1 MALRDIMREEV
12 ELALKEFDSI
22 GVKGMIERYSGGR
35 STNWYIQIGGRRY
48 DQKLICRAAHEHQ
61 GLGPLPSG
69 RGDVQGQR
77 DEAPLEEAWLLPNR
91 VPDCLHAQTNPDS
104 FVFDSGSGS
113 Q

>member
-35 STNWYIQIGGRRY
+35 STNWYIQIGDRRY

-69 RGDVQGQR
+69 RGTFKANETKRHLKKLGY
-77 DEAPLEEAWLLPNR
+77 
-91 VPDCLHAQTNPDS
+91 CLTE
-104 FVFDSGSGS
+104 
-113 Q
+113 